1 MEVWLLTFYI
11 VFGGSFVGGEYI
23 SADRCEQSARAQ
35 LVHWRA
41 TYKRPIIW
49 RCRPIIQ

>member
-11 VFGGSFVGGEYI
+11 VFGGSFLGGQHM

-41 TYKRPIIW
+41 AYKRPIIW

>member
-23 SADRCEQSARAQ
+23 SADRCEQSARVQ

-41 TYKRPIIW
+41 NYKRPIIW